1 MYRLPLFVGYLL
13 VGERVSAYFN
23 QTYGVY
29 SFILSNISADT
40 SKGGTAMTYAQDWC
54 RSNGYTLATIPNKEV
69 QDSTLLFIGSAVSN
83 EQMQIAE
90 QIILNGQFYTALPGT
105 WIWVN
110 GQAINGQ

>member
-69 QDSTLLFIGSAVSN
+69 QNSALQFIGSAVSN

-105 WIWVN
+105 WLWVN